1 MAKAAFNVSEL
12 NSYIKKLISMD
23 YILRDI
29 NITGEVTNL
38 NVHSNGNI
46 YFSLKD
52 KYARI
57 DAMASRD
64 DVNIQLFDGAKV
76 LAKGTVTYYDRS
88 GRIFLYVSEI
98 ELDGRGNLYQK
109 YLELKEKLSKE
120 GLFDPSHKKK
130 IKRYP
135 SSIGL
140 ITSTSGAAI
149 KDVINLFRKRNKSS
163 DIYVFPSLVQGESAS
178 ENLIRGIKY
187 FNEKEKVDTIIIA
200 RGGGSFEDLFVF
212 NDENLAREIFASN
225 IPIISAVGHEVDFT
239 ICDFV
244 ADLRAAT
251 PTNAAELSTISEDEL
266 KDYLLKKKVE
276 LNNLIEKR
284 LNLSHFKLLSIYKNI
299 SLKNQFYKINSMT
312 RDLLYRETL
321 LNNSM
326 KKILQGHSYELQ
338 NKKFYLQNFKLNKS
352 KEIENYSYRLK
363 NISVKLSSK
372 ISKNRENLNF
382 NRKLLSYYFKTK
394 INDEFKKFKAYEKF
408 ILDYDLDDRL
418 KNERDRLKYLNIR
431 LKSAFD
437 KINKIEILTE
447 DGQELKAAKDARL
460 GEIISLKFKDG
471 NIKSKVQNVEMRD

>member
-76 LAKGTVTYYDRS
+76 MAKGTVTYYDRS

-98 ELDGRGNLYQK
+98 ELDGKGNLYKK

-130 IKRYP
+130 IKSYP

-212 NDENLAREIFASN
+212 NDENLAREIFASK

-382 NRKLLSYYFKTK
+382 NKKLLSYYFKTK

-418 KNERDRLKYLNIR
+418 KSERDRLKYLNIR

>member
-12 NSYIKKLISMD
+12 NNYIKKLISMD

-52 KYARI
+52 KFARI
-57 DAMASRD
+57 DAMASQD
-64 DVNIQLFDGAKV
+64 DVNIKLSDGAKV
-76 LAKGTVTYYDRS
+76 MAKGTVTYYDRS

-120 GLFDPSHKKK
+120 GFFDPSHKKK
-130 IKRYP
+130 IKSYP

-163 DIYVFPSLVQGESAS
+163 DIYVYPSLVQGDSAS
-178 ENLIRGIKY
+178 ENLTRGIRY
-187 FNEKEKVDTIIIA
+187 FNEKEIVDTIIIA

-212 NDENLAREIFASN
+212 NDESLAREIFASK
-225 IPIISAVGHEVDFT
+225 IPIISAVGHEIDYT

-244 ADLRAAT
+244 SDLRAAT
-251 PTNAAELSTISEDEL
+251 PTNAAELATLSEDEII
-266 KDYLLKKKVE
+266 DYLSKKKDE
-276 LNNLIEKR
+276 LNNLIERR
-284 LNLSHFKLLSIYKNI
+284 LSVSHLKLLSLYKNI
-299 SLKNQFYKINSMT
+299 SLKNQVYKMNSMT
-312 RDLLYRETL
+312 RDLLYRGTL
-321 LNNSM
+321 L
-326 KKILQGHSYELQ
+326 
-338 NKKFYLQNFKLNKS
+338 KFYLQNFKLNKS
-352 KEIENYSYRLK
+352 KEIENYSYRLN

-382 NRKLLSYYFKTK
+382 NKKLLAHYFNSRIK
-394 INDEFKKFKAYEKF
+394 DEFDKFKSYEKF
-408 ILDYDLDDRL
+408 ILDYDLDNRL
-418 KNERDRLKYLNIR
+418 KNERERLNFLRVRLN
-431 LKSAFD
+431 SAFD

-447 DGQELKAAKDARL
+447 DGLELKSAKDARL

-471 NIKSKVQNVEMRD
+471 NVKSKVQEVEMRD

>member
-76 LAKGTVTYYDRS
+76 MAKGTVTYYDRS

-120 GLFDPSHKKK
+120 GLFDYSHKKK

-212 NDENLAREIFASN
+212 NDENLAREIFASK

-266 KDYLLKKKVE
+266 KDYLLKKEVE

-418 KNERDRLKYLNIR
+418 KSERDRLKYLNIR

>member
-76 LAKGTVTYYDRS
+76 MAKGTVTYYDRS

-212 NDENLAREIFASN
+212 NDENLAREIFESN

-276 LNNLIEKR
+276 LSNLIEKR

-418 KNERDRLKYLNIR
+418 KSERDRLKYLNIR

>member
-76 LAKGTVTYYDRS
+76 MAKGTVTYYDRS

-120 GLFDPSHKKK
+120 GLFDPSYKKK

-163 DIYVFPSLVQGESAS
+163 DIYVFPSLVQGETAS

-212 NDENLAREIFASN
+212 NDEKLAREIFASN

-408 ILDYDLDDRL
+408 ILDYDLDNRL

-447 DGQELKAAKDARL
+447 DGQELKAAKDARI

>member
-76 LAKGTVTYYDRS
+76 MAKGTVTYYDRS

-135 SSIGL
+135 FSIGL

-251 PTNAAELSTISEDEL
+251 PTNAAELSTISEEEL

-276 LNNLIEKR
+276 LNSLIERR

-418 KNERDRLKYLNIR
+418 KSERDRLKYLNIR

>member
-76 LAKGTVTYYDRS
+76 MAKGTVTYYDRS

-98 ELDGRGNLYQK
+98 ELDGKGNLYKK

-130 IKRYP
+130 IKSYP

-212 NDENLAREIFASN
+212 NDENLAREIFASK

>member
-76 LAKGTVTYYDRS
+76 MAKGTVTYYDRS

-212 NDENLAREIFASN
+212 NDENLAREIFASK

-266 KDYLLKKKVE
+266 KDYLLKKEVE

-418 KNERDRLKYLNIR
+418 KSERDRLKYLNIR